1 MLIIGLTGG
10 IGSGKSA
17 ASALFEG
24 FGLHVVDADVVA
36 REVVE
41 PGMPALERITSHFG
55 QNILE
60 ADGSLNRS
68 RLREIIFAD
77 SEAKK
82 WLEELL
88 HPIIRNEIIKQL
100 QQARSPYAILVSPLL
115 FETDQ
120 HKLCSRSLLIDAPER
135 LQIERASKRDSS
147 NKDAIKKIIA
157 SQMSRKMKQQ
167 RANDIILNDG
177 DEAHLKAMID
187 SQHQIYLDLAV
198 KPK

>member
-17 ASALFEG
+17 ASVLFEG
-24 FGLHVVDADVVA
+24 FGVHVVDADVVA

-41 PGMPALERITSHFG
+41 RGMPALERITTHFG

-77 SEAKK
+77 SEAKE

-100 QQARSPYAILVSPLL
+100 RQARSPYAILVSPLL

-120 HKLCSRSLLIDAPER
+120 HKLCTRSLLIDAPEE

-147 NKDAIKKIIA
+147 SKDAIKKIIA
-157 SQMSRKMKQQ
+157 SQMSRQMKQQ
-167 RANDIILNDG
+167 RANDVILNDG

-187 SQHQIYLDLAV
+187 SQHQLYLDLAN